1 MNSALSLSRRHALEL
16 VACLTLGALA
26 AAPAT
31 ADTEELGDC
40 LEQVYEIKHTS
51 DFVKVEYLRV
61 SQNGDPSFEIEARDS
76 KGREW
81 EFMCEADDGVIYE
94 IEQEAASADD
104 PLFKQNV
111 KVSKQQARQIV
122 TDLYPGTIKE
132 VEYEIETNG
141 DSTYEIDVVDEEGTE
156 WKVEV
161 DAASGDIIDTHI
173 EQWQIGDEADEMVKI
188 SD

>member
-1 MNSALSLSRRHALEL
+1 MNTVFSFSRRHPLEL
-16 VACLTLGALA
+16 AACLTFGVFA
-26 AAPAT
+26 AASAT

-40 LEQVYEIKHTS
+40 LEQVHEIKHTS

-81 EFMCEADDGVIYE
+81 EFMCEADDGDIYE

-111 KVSKQQARQIV
+111 KVREQQARQTV

-141 DSTYEIDVVDEEGTE
+141 DSTYEVDVVDDEGTE

-161 DAASGDIIDTHI
+161 DAASGDIIETHI
-173 EQWQIGDEADEMVKI
+173 EQWEIGDEADEINKI